1 MKKYRK
7 NSTENSVK
15 QQPENAM
22 KQSQTGCEIA
32 MKKNTMKQRRK
43 YCETASRKYN
53 NL

>member
-15 QQPENAM
+15 QQPENAI

-32 MKKNTMKQRRK
+32 MKKK
-43 YCETASRKYN
+43 YYETAPKI
-53 NL
+53 L